1 MKRAVVF
8 VLSLMLLVGGIAG
21 CGSSNGSGSGGTS
34 SSSRPG
40 Y

>member
-8 VLSLMLLVGGIAG
+8 VLSLMLLVGGVAG
-21 CGSSNGSGSGGTS
+21 CGYSNGSGSGGTS
-34 SSSRPG
+34 SSAKPG

>member
-1 MKRAVVF
+1 MKRIVVL

-21 CGSSNGSGSGGTS
+21 CGSYGGSGSGGTS
-34 SSSRPG
+34 SSPAPG